1 MAPRSPIGADHR
13 FKDPNKLTPGE
24 EKVYALMQ
32 KGLKYKEIAQALG
45 INNVAGVNTRVL
57 LIREKLGLNNG

>member
-1 MAPRSPIGADHR
+1 VAPRSPIGADHR

-32 KGLKYKEIAQALG
+32 QGLKYKEIAQALG
-45 INNVAGVNTRVL
+45 VKNVAGINARVL
-57 LIREKLGLNNG
+57 LIREKLGLSNG